1 MFNVSERGVGDFP
14 TLRNSARRRVYVIE
28 RSIVYVRQTYI
39 WRNGVEK
46 LVRSRGC
53 GRGRNLDRWN
63 TVFIQDSTATAVNK
77 FALTFQRERV
87 RRAFSDKEKEKETK
101 LMENTSEPV

>member
-14 TLRNSARRRVYVIE
+14 TLRNSARRRVYGIE

-53 GRGRNLDRWN
+53 RRGRNIDCWN
-63 TVFIQDSTATAVNK
+63 TVFIQDWTATAVNK
-77 FALTFQRERV
+77 FARTFERERA
-87 RRAFSDKEKEKETK
+87 RRVFCDKEKEMETK
-101 LMENTSEPV
+101 LMENTSKPV